1 MSMLASRLLPI
12 LLFSLATPSYALD
25 ARNPDPLSVVN
36 AAFAAQNVGNV
47 DAATA
52 FYMPDA
58 VITNTRGRRQPSV
71 RAFHESNRDANAQ
84 FGVGG
89 DVKVDGNK
97 IISLATTTLSFF
109 DQMGLGPVEVM
120 TLTAVEGNRISFLSP
135 YYPLRAVARIEQGCR
150 EHPEVMAFGR
160 PCAEFASGARAHT
173 SRLIADGVAAPE

>member
-89 DVKVDGNK
+89 MSKSTG
-97 IISLATTTLSFF
+97 T
-109 DQMGLGPVEVM
+109 
-120 TLTAVEGNRISFLSP
+120 R
-135 YYPLRAVARIEQGCR
+135 
-150 EHPEVMAFGR
+150 
-160 PCAEFASGARAHT
+160 
-173 SRLIADGVAAPE
+173 